1 MHTKEEVGLFLLA
14 REDGMSVAEA
24 AAFVGVGGGAARSWD
39 AGMLPHSYTGRP
51 WDSCRIGGGDARTT
65 RGEPEWGRSRSRGR
79 TSRPRRA
86 RSPR

>member
-51 WDSCRIGGGDARTT
+51 CDVATPS
-65 RGEPEWGRSRSRGR
+65 
-79 TSRPRRA
+79 
-86 RSPR
+86 

>member
-51 WDSCRIGGGDARTT
+51 WDSGRIGGGDARTT
-65 RGEPEWGRSRSRGR
+65 RGEPEWGSDVADVAILNWTVG
-79 TSRPRRA
+79 
-86 RSPR
+86 

>member
-39 AGMLPHSYTGRP
+39 AGMLPH
-51 WDSCRIGGGDARTT
+51 
-65 RGEPEWGRSRSRGR
+65 
-79 TSRPRRA
+79 
-86 RSPR
+86 